1 MLRRWHLVPRQSRLS
16 MERAVN
22 REKICVWAIAALI
35 RADSAD

>member
-1 MLRRWHLVPRQSRLS
+1 MLRRWHLATRQRRLLT
-16 MERAVN
+16 ERAVT